1 MLLDPARSY
10 DLIGDV
16 HGCARALERLLAG
29 LGYHYLGGVWRH
41 PQRMALFLGD
51 ILDRGP
57 HIREA
62 LHLVH
67 DMVEAGEA
75 LCLMGNHEW
84 YALGWTTP
92 ALPSSG
98 REFAREHN
106 PRHERLIR
114 ETLAQFEQY
123 PGDWHDFLG
132 WFHKLPLFVDAER
145 FRLVHAC
152 WDAEMIERLRTEHPD
167 GRIDRAFVQQAGDP
181 DSFAAHCMQRLLRG
195 LDMPLPRGLTL
206 TSHDGFIRS
215 VFRTKFWESD
225 PQTYGDIVFQPDA
238 LPDEVA
244 NLPLTN
250 AQKAALLHY
259 GEDEPM
265 LFVGHYWCNGTPAP
279 LRPNLACLDY
289 SAVRR
294 GKLVAYRLDQ
304 ETLLD
309 PNKFFWV
316 EVKRLEADS

>member
-1 MLLDPARSY
+1 MQLDPERGY

-29 LGYHYLGGVWRH
+29 LGYRQQGGVWRH
-41 PQRMALFLGD
+41 RERMALFLGD
-51 ILDRGP
+51 IVDRGP

-67 DMVEAGEA
+67 DMVDAGEA
-75 LCLMGNHEW
+75 HCLMGNHEW

-92 ALPSSG
+92 LADERPD
-98 REFAREHN
+98 EFVRPHN

-114 ETLAQFEQY
+114 ETLAQFEQH
-123 PGDWHDFLG
+123 PGDWHDFLA
-132 WFHKLPLFVDAER
+132 WFQDLPLFADAGR
-145 FRLVHAC
+145 FRMVHAC
-152 WDAEMIERLRTEHPD
+152 WDAASIARLRQVFPD
-167 GRIDRAFVQQAGDP
+167 GRIDRTFLREAGDP
-181 DSFAAHCMQRLLRG
+181 DSFAAHCFQRLLRG
-195 LDMPLPRGLTL
+195 VDLPLPRGLTM
-206 TSHDGFIRS
+206 TSHDGFIRT
-215 VFRTKFWESD
+215 VFRTKFWAEQ

-244 NLPLTN
+244 NLPLSN
-250 AQKAALLHY
+250 QQKAELLHY
-259 GEDEPM
+259 GADEPM
-265 LFVGHYWCNGTPAP
+265 LFVGHYWCRGTPEP

-304 ETLLD
+304 ETRLE

-316 EVKRLEADS
+316 EVKRMEADS

>member
-1 MLLDPARSY
+1 MLLDPARGY

-29 LGYHYLGGVWRH
+29 LGYRRQGGVWRH

-51 ILDRGP
+51 IVDRGP
-57 HIREA
+57 HVREA

-67 DMVEAGEA
+67 DMVEVGAA

-92 ALPSSG
+92 APDGYG
-98 REFAREHN
+98 REFVRGHN

-114 ETLAQFEQY
+114 ETLAQFEHH

-132 WFHKLPLFVDAER
+132 WFHDLPLFADAGR

-152 WDAEMIERLRTEHPD
+152 WDAAVIEQLRRDYPD
-167 GRIDRAFVQQAGDP
+167 GCIDRAFVQQASDP
-181 DSFAAHCMQRLLRG
+181 DSFAAHCFQRLLRG
-195 LDMPLPRGLTL
+195 IDMPLPPGLTL
-206 TSHDGFIRS
+206 TSHDGFIRTA
-215 VFRTKFWESD
+215 FRTKFWEDD
-225 PQTYGDIVFQPDA
+225 PQTYGDLVFQPDA

-250 AQKAALLHY
+250 QQKAALLRY
-259 GEDEPM
+259 GADEPP
-265 LFVGHYWCNGTPAP
+265 LFVGHYWCRGTPAP

-304 ETLLD
+304 ETRLE
-309 PNKFFWV
+309 PNRFFWV
-316 EVKRLEADS
+316 EVTRLEADA